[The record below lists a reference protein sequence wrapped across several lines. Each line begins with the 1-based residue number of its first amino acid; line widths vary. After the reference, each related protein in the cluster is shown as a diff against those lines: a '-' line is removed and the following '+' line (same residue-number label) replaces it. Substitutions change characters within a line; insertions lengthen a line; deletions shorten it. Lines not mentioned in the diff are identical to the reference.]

1 MKQLSGLDATFL
13 HLETSAQFGH
23 VSSVS
28 IYTRPDDPGYRPY
41 DAWRAQLQQRLP
53 LLEPLRRRLAEVPLG
68 LDHPYWVADAAFD
81 LDFHVR
87 HTAVPPPGTDDQL
100 AALVGRL
107 VSRPLDRRKPLWLSY
122 VIEGLPDDRFAILTI
137 VHHATIDG
145 ASGVELMTLMLD
157 DTPEGTV
164 PPEADPWTPERP
176 PGDLEMLARGALGL
190 ARKPARGV
198 LLAARTARE
207 VGRATRNPVLVR
219 AANDVRRSLRGP
231 LGTVLNLGRSL
242 PEEPD
247 QPPPLP
253 SVRPPR
259 TPFNGPI
266 TPHRKLAIRSTSL
279 DVVKQVKSALGAT
292 VNDVVMAACAGGLR
306 TFLDR
311 RGALPAEPL
320 VALVPVSVRTGEE
333 TERWTNRVSMLSAVL
348 PTDEPDPIRR
358 VRRVHEAMTSSKE
371 LFSAL
376 PAERLTDFAEFPPPA
391 VFARAMRLSA
401 RLRLGS
407 RLTPGNLVISNV
419 PGPRTPL
426 YAAGARLEHY
436 FPVSTI
442 VEGQGLNI
450 TVQSYLDRLDWG
462 LVSCAEL
469 LPDVDVLLRDILD
482 ELDTLAAAAGVPA
495 REAEPAEPAP
505 QEPAP
510 RRPSRSRGT
519 GRRRATDA
527 GGQSSSA

>member
-23 VSSVS
+23 VSSLSV
-28 IYTRPDDPGYRPY
+28 YTRPDALDYRPY
-41 DAWRAQLQQRLP
+41 DAWRTQLQQRLH

-68 LDHPYWVADAAFD
+68 LDHPYWVEDPAFD

-122 VIEGLPDDRFAILTI
+122 VIEGLADSRFAVLTI
-137 VHHATIDG
+137 VHHATVDG

-157 DTPEGTV
+157 DSPEGGTV
-164 PPEADPWTPERP
+164 RPETDQWSPERP

-190 ARKPARGV
+190 ARKPARGL
-198 LLAARTARE
+198 LLAAWSARE
-207 VGRATRNPVLVR
+207 IGRATRNPVLVR
-219 AANDVRRSLRGP
+219 TANEVRRSLRGP
-231 LGTVLNLGRSL
+231 LGTVLNLGRQR

-247 QPPPLP
+247 EPPAVP

-279 DVVKQVKSALGAT
+279 DVVKQVKSALGVT

-306 TFLDR
+306 TWLDR
-311 RGALPAEPL
+311 RDALPADPL

-348 PTDEPDPIRR
+348 PTDEPDPLRR
-358 VRRVHEAMTSSKE
+358 VRRVHDSMGSSKE
-371 LFSAL
+371 IFSAL

-436 FPVSTI
+436 YPVSTI

-469 LPDVDVLLRDILD
+469 LPDVDVLLGDILD
-482 ELDTLAAAAGVPA
+482 EIDTLAAAAGVVVPTPA
-495 REAEPAEPAP
+495 AEPAAP
-505 QEPAP
+505 TPSRPP
-510 RRPSRSRGT
+510 RR
-519 GRRRATDA
+519 
-527 GGQSSSA
+527 

>member
-23 VSSVS
+23 VSSLS
-28 IYTRPDDPGYRPY
+28 IYTRPDSPGYRPY
-41 DAWRAQLQQRLP
+41 EAWKGQLQQRLH

-68 LDHPYWVADAAFD
+68 LDHPYWIADPAFD

-100 AALVGRL
+100 ATLAGRL
-107 VSRPLDRRKPLWLSY
+107 VSRPLDRRRPLWLSY
-122 VIEGLPDDRFAILTI
+122 VIEGLADDRFAVLTI

-157 DTPEGTV
+157 DSPEGSTA
-164 PPEADPWTPERP
+164 PSEPDRWTPERP

-198 LLAARTARE
+198 LLAAWSARE
-207 VGRATRNPVLVR
+207 IGRATRNPVLVR

-231 LGTVLNLGRSL
+231 LGTVLNLGRQR

-247 QPPPLP
+247 QPPAMP

-279 DVVKQVKSALGAT
+279 DVVRQVKSALGVT

-306 TFLDR
+306 TFLER
-311 RGALPAEPL
+311 RGALPSDPL

-348 PTDEPDPIRR
+348 PTDEPDPVRR
-358 VRRVHEAMTSSKE
+358 LRRVHESMASSKE

-376 PAERLTDFAEFPPPA
+376 PADRLTDFAEFPPPA

-407 RLTPGNLVISNV
+407 RLSPGNLVISNV
-419 PGPRTPL
+419 PGPRAPL

-469 LPDVDVLLRDILD
+469 LPDVDVLLADILD
-482 ELDTLAAAAGVPA
+482 ELDRLAAAAGVTQPQPDPA
-495 REAEPAEPAP
+495 AAPPA
-505 QEPAP
+505 PAP
-510 RRPSRSRGT
+510 RRPARSGGSRARTRG
-519 GRRRATDA
+519 
-527 GGQSSSA
+527 

>member
-23 VSSVS
+23 VSSLS
-28 IYTRPDDPGYRPY
+28 IYTRPDVADYRPY
-41 DAWRAQLQQRLP
+41 DAWRTQLQQRLH

-68 LDHPYWVADAAFD
+68 LDHPYWIEDPSFD
-81 LDFHVR
+81 LDFHVL

-122 VIEGLPDDRFAILTI
+122 VIEGLPDRRFAVLTI

-157 DTPEGTV
+157 DSPEGGAE
-164 PPEADPWTPERP
+164 PPEADQWTPERP

-190 ARKPARGV
+190 ARKPGRGL
-198 LLAARTARE
+198 LLAAWSARE
-207 VGRATRNPVLVR
+207 IGRATRNPVLVR
-219 AANDVRRSLRGP
+219 TANDVRRSLRGP
-231 LGTVLNLGRSL
+231 LGTVLNLGRHR

-247 QPPPLP
+247 QPPSVP

-279 DVVKQVKSALGAT
+279 DVVKQVKSALGVT
-292 VNDVVMAACAGGLR
+292 LNDVVMAACAGGLR

-311 RGALPAEPL
+311 REALPADPL

-348 PTDEPDPIRR
+348 PTDEPDPVRR
-358 VRRVHEAMTSSKE
+358 VRRVHDSMSSSKE
-371 LFSAL
+371 IFSAL

-436 FPVSTI
+436 YPVSTI

-469 LPDVDVLLRDILD
+469 LPDVDVLLGDILD
-482 ELDTLAAAAGVPA
+482 EIDALAAAAGVTAPTPA
-495 REAEPAEPAP
+495 VEPPPASVP
-505 QEPAP
+505 
-510 RRPSRSRGT
+510 PSRARG
-519 GRRRATDA
+519 ADA
-527 GGQSSSA
+527 HAGH